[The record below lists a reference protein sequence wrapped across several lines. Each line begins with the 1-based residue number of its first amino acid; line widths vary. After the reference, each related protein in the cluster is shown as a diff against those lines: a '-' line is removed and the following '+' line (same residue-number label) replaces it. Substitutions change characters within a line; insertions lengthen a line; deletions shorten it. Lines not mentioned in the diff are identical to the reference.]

1 MATLNSLIERVR
13 LELGDLGKSFVEQI
27 IADGTTNRFDLENA
41 PVDGTSLVVTLNGTD
56 VSEDASV
63 EERTGVMVLD
73 EVPEEGDII
82 LASGTHYR
90 YFTDSEMESLVQT
103 ALGQHSGRRTDVV
116 GRDLLASTLPTIE
129 EYPVAIYATTLA
141 LYTLATDAAFDINI
155 FAPDGVTIPRS
166 ERYRQLMEMI
176 NERKEQYRELCT
188 QLGIGMFQIEVASL
202 RRISK
207 TTNRYVPIYRPQEV
221 DDRSWAQRAKIPL
234 PTYSS
239 APLPWITE
247 GPDLLA
253 YQGVAFTGTV
263 DFSGDFTGKSFIAF
277 VTQQRGGIQTLQNFV
292 LSVNQNE
299 DETYTATLSLSKD
312 QTLRLFRRMYW
323 TIQQVDDETAEK
335 DEIIGGDFF
344 TERRS
349 EVIL

>member
-1 MATLNSLIERVR
+1 VATLSNLIERVR
-13 LELGDLGKSFVEQI
+13 LELGDLSKSFVEQI

-41 PVDGTSLVVTLNGTD
+41 PVEGLSLNVTVNGDD
-56 VSEDASV
+56 VSDAVSV
-63 EERTGVMVLD
+63 EERTGVIVLD
-73 EVPEEGDII
+73 EIPEAGDII
-82 LASGTHYR
+82 IASGNHFR
-90 YFTDSEMESLVQT
+90 YFTDSDMETLVLT
-103 ALGQHSGRRTDVV
+103 ALEQHSGRRTDVV
-116 GRDLLASTLPTIE
+116 GRDILTSTLPKIE

-141 LYTLATDAAFDINI
+141 LYTLATDASFDINI

-176 NERKEQYRELCT
+176 SERKEQYKELCV
-188 QLGIGMFQIEVASL
+188 QLGIGMFQIEVFSL

-207 TTNRYVPIYRPQEV
+207 RTNRYVPVYKPMEV
-221 DDRSWAQRAKIPL
+221 DDRSWAQRVKVPA
-234 PTYSS
+234 PTYGS

-253 YQGVAFTGTV
+253 YQGVAFSGTV
-263 DFSGDFTGKSFIAF
+263 DFSGNFEGKSFIAF
-277 VTQQRGGIQTLQNFV
+277 VTQQRGSVQVIQNFV

-299 DETYTATLSLSKD
+299 DQTYTASISLTKD
-312 QTLRLFRRMYW
+312 QTLRLFRRTYW
-323 TIQQVDDETAEK
+323 TIQQVDDITGDK